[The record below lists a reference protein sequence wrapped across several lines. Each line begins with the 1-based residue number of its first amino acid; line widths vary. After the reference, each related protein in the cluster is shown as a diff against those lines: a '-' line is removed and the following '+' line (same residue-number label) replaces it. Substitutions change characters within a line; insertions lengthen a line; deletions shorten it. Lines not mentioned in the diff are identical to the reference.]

1 MFNISFCHFFFLFQ
15 ELPLLF
21 LWGIWVTDSSNLFF
35 WGCLYFSFIPEGSV
49 HLIIEFKNWHF
60 FFFRDVKNLPLPSS
74 PHCFWREILCPSQKK
89 KKKNGDGG
97 RVQQRSIKTSM
108 GLMERKMGV
117 IMERGKDGEA
127 CCAAVHG
134 VPKSQTQLSHWI
146 MMETKKGVEG
156 PIQRQNT
163 LPPLWGACCHQNSSN
178 VGSYQGKAYWKEP
191 LSWLAAHVICLG
203 GQVKNLFLPRKDKLT
218 FFLYNLT
225 EYTFLTSDDLEKHIA
240 IFQQRV
246 RVTRTRNLG
255 PGSLCIH
262 TVER

>member
-1 MFNISFCHFFFLFQ
+1 MSLFLLHSWRISSLDNRIQKLTFFFLSRCEKFATSFQ
-15 ELPLLF
+15 PPLF
-21 LWGIWVTDSSNLFF
+21 LTRNPL
-35 WGCLYFSFIPEGSV
+35 SFT
-49 HLIIEFKNWHF
+49 K
-60 FFFRDVKNLPLPSS
+60 KKK
-74 PHCFWREILCPSQKK
+74 KK
-89 KKKNGDGG
+89 KKKNGGGG

-117 IMERGKDGEA
+117 ILERGKDGEA

>member
-1 MFNISFCHFFFLFQ
+1 M
-15 ELPLLF
+15 
-21 LWGIWVTDSSNLFF
+21 
-35 WGCLYFSFIPEGSV
+35 
-49 HLIIEFKNWHF
+49 KN
-60 FFFRDVKNLPLPSS
+60 VPLPSS
-74 PHCFWREILCPSQKK
+74 PHCFWWEILCPSPKN
-89 KKKNGDGG
+89 KKNGDGG

-117 IMERGKDGEA
+117 IMETGKDGEA
-127 CCAAVHG
+127 WCAAVHG
-134 VPKSQTQLSHWI
+134 VLKSRTQLSDWT
-146 MMETKKGVEG
+146 MMETKKSGRTHPETKHPATFV
-156 PIQRQNT
+156 R
-163 LPPLWGACCHQNSSN
+163 CCRQNSSN

-225 EYTFLTSDDLEKHIA
+225 EYTFLKSDNLEKHIA
-240 IFQQRV
+240 IFQQCV

-262 TVER
+262 IVER